1 MSSDIPSGIAVDN
14 SVCLVCPTGGF
25 QQVWWQVLTSV
36 PFMKGWWQPVGMK
49 MLPSAYIE
57 QAIYWGCRLCAAC
70 QPPGCCIFSHEPSK
84 NLFLHFGHNETGYGG
99 AISVRNSG
107 YNTGNIC
114 QKMQKCQ
121 VIISHRYQQP
131 SAPKRKKKSLLYYR
145 RPEENV

>member
-1 MSSDIPSGIAVDN
+1 MDN
-14 SVCLVCPTGGF
+14 SVCLLCPTGGF
-25 QQVWWQVLTSV
+25 QLVWWQALTSV

-107 YNTGNIC
+107 LYLTTPGTFTRRCKNVTDTNNLL
-114 QKMQKCQ
+114 
-121 VIISHRYQQP
+121 Y
-131 SAPKRKKKSLLYYR
+131 RKGKKGLLYYWWL
-145 RPEENV
+145 EENMCRTRWQVW